1 MLKSL
6 ILCYIF
12 AIFCGNKLPFPDWP
26 DIHNLKCF
34 CLHYS
39 TLEKMVVYAERQLDI
54 LTWIWNNFLIFK
66 IKLVGSLNTLRTSS
80 LLATSVYVCFS
91 IFWNRLVLH
100 PEPLKAGRQ
109 SVRQSSLSPLKQK
122 SVCFPGESHSSV
134 SFPFP
139 ALFSQ
144 SKQSLHSPVP
154 TYSSGLLKPDAQ
166 RLFKETGT
174 VFCSSNVGSIW
185 RYRAHVSDQIHFN
198 QTLKPRHAIAL
209 ASLSLT

>member
-100 PEPLKAGRQ
+100 PEPLKAGSQ
-109 SVRQSSLSPLKQK
+109 SDSLLSLLWNKSLFVFQGKATLLFLSLSQHSSPSQSSPCIPQYPHTQ
-122 SVCFPGESHSSV
+122 VDC
-134 SFPFP
+134 
-139 ALFSQ
+139 
-144 SKQSLHSPVP
+144 
-154 TYSSGLLKPDAQ
+154 
-166 RLFKETGT
+166 
-174 VFCSSNVGSIW
+174 
-185 RYRAHVSDQIHFN
+185 
-198 QTLKPRHAIAL
+198 
-209 ASLSLT
+209 